1 MESPQTQTTIGRTAN
16 PEAAW
21 DHGELANLAKLVD
34 KSTLHRKKLSMLVSR
49 RVGNESVEAEAVRW
63 GLAEENAGLESLT
76 KGRRKGAV
84 CGLSNSNHSTSRK
97 GTNGDMG
104 LLKGIGTKW

>member
-49 RVGNESVEAEAVRW
+49 RVGNESVEAEAVSW
-63 GLAEENAGLESLT
+63 GLAEENAGLENLARE
-76 KGRRKGAV
+76 RRKGAV
-84 CGLSNSNHSTSRK
+84 CEPTSNNYSNSRFEHRIHIDVIIIN
-97 GTNGDMG
+97 
-104 LLKGIGTKW
+104 I